1 MVQFCKIDC
10 INTYKIK
17 SSGKSSI
24 VLWVS
29 GAGYNRI
36 QGFSNSECGI
46 NKIKKKQ
53 DAGSF
58 DFVLKV
64 IIILERVRVNL
75 LCEELQADFLNQQ
88 RYVTEEIISALH

>member
-10 INTYKIK
+10 INTY
-17 SSGKSSI
+17 
-24 VLWVS
+24 
-29 GAGYNRI
+29 
-36 QGFSNSECGI
+36 
-46 NKIKKKQ
+46 KIKKKQ